1 MWISDGESFMRRQ
14 SVAMRVECEDGL
26 WVGDSDLN
34 KVVREGS

>member
-1 MWISDGESFMRRQ
+1 MRISDGESF
-14 SVAMRVECEDGL
+14 MRVECEDGL

>member
-1 MWISDGESFMRRQ
+1 MWISDGESFMRQ
-14 SVAMRVECEDGL
+14 SAATRVECEDGL